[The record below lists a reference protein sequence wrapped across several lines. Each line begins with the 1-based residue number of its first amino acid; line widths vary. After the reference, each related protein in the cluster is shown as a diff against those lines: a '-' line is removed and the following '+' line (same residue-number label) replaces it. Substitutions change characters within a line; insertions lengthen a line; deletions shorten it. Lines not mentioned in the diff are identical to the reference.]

1 MIFFLLP
8 AYNEEKNIKI
18 LLSDISNFYR
28 KKNILLHVIVIND
41 GSSDDTF
48 KNIKITKKKFFHKL
62 TVINHKKNM
71 GLGITLKTGFNHILK
86 IAKPDDIIIT
96 MDSDNS
102 HTPKNS
108 YLLIKKINEGYDVVI
123 ASRYSKLSKTYGL
136 SYLRK
141 ILSFI
146 SCVIFKILFPI
157 ENVTDYTCGFRAFKI
172 KKLKNIMLNKDFFS
186 ENGFSVSAD
195 IILKLK
201 LSKIKIYFAEVP
213 LQLRYDLKRG
223 LSKMKIVRTIIQTIK
238 LMVLRRFFYF
248 VKVKL

>member
-123 ASRYSKLSKTYGL
+123 ASRYSKSSKTYGL

-157 ENVTDYTCGFRAFKI
+157 CH
-172 KKLKNIMLNKDFFS
+172 KLIICN
-186 ENGFSVSAD
+186 
-195 IILKLK
+195 ILK
-201 LSKIKIYFAEVP
+201 ITTANF
-213 LQLRYDLKRG
+213 
-223 LSKMKIVRTIIQTIK
+223 IITNC
-238 LMVLRRFFYF
+238 
-248 VKVKL
+248 